1 MNKEREMQ
9 MDLSFLP
16 KDKKIRIITDGK
28 EKGRFI
34 VKDEDITN
42 QLSISVKAYG
52 GFVITT
58 EGVHTHQLAPEKSS
72 MKMNAYPNPSNT
84 GETISVKLDIGQE
97 LLNKATIEIYDL
109 CGISLKKIQ
118 ATGLTTSIAMPL
130 QAGTYILK
138 ARADSFV
145 DEKLLIVK

>member
-1 MNKEREMQ
+1 MLVEI
-9 MDLSFLP
+9 L
-16 KDKKIRIITDGK
+16 
-28 EKGRFI
+28 
-34 VKDEDITN
+34 
-42 QLSISVKAYG
+42 VKAYG

-58 EGVHTHQLAPEKSS
+58 EGVHTHQLVSEKSS

-97 LLNKATIEIYDL
+97 LLNKATIEVYDL
-109 CGISLKKIQ
+109 CGISLKKTQ

-138 ARADSFV
+138 ARAESFV

>member
-1 MNKEREMQ
+1 
-9 MDLSFLP
+9 
-16 KDKKIRIITDGK
+16 
-28 EKGRFI
+28 
-34 VKDEDITN
+34 
-42 QLSISVKAYG
+42 
-52 GFVITT
+52 
-58 EGVHTHQLAPEKSS
+58 